1 MSILS
6 SECCN
11 NRQRALLNHFGT
23 THEAC
28 LLVFVL
34 AGAADSQGRT
44 MHEILQGTSNLTGG
58 HYDEPAHFQQL
69 HLARFYLSH
78 TGHLKCVPRVNP
90 MSGCSANAFTH
101 VPFGSEPAW
110 RRSELAE
117 EKAQEKAKA
126 ILRKRFPSRTKQG
139 GFFRSALPG
148 RGFLKRLTS
157 LLR

>member
-6 SECCN
+6 SERCN
-11 NRQRALLNHFGT
+11 DRQRALLNHLGT

-44 MHEILQGTSNLTGG
+44 MREILQDASNLTGG
-58 HYDEPAHFQQL
+58 RYDEPAHFHQL

-78 TGHLKCVPRVNP
+78 TGHLHCVPRVNP
-90 MSGCSANAFTH
+90 MSGRSANAFTR

-110 RRSELAE
+110 RRSGLAE

-126 ILRKRFPSRTKQG
+126 VLHKRFPSIMKQDD
-139 GFFRSALPG
+139 FFRSALPG